1 MLFSDKSNEYFSREE
16 NSALAFEYFISRKTL
31 KSVIKGKKV
40 SQPIVRIS
48 IISIALAMIVN
59 LITIAIVTG
68 FQQEVRQKISGFG
81 SHIFLMTEGEGS
93 MYESSPFVRNEKL
106 NSSLS
111 TVDGVKTIQPV
122 GFKPVLFQS
131 NKSEISYK
139 LPNGN
144 DTTEYQLEVSGSV
157 IKGVNNEFDWS
168 FFNEHLIDGRVPNI
182 KKDTLCNEILISKK
196 MASQLAYKL
205 DDEVS
210 AFFVRNQPV
219 KRKFKVVGIYRSGME
234 EFDEKMVI
242 GDLKYVQELNDWGIH
257 ASIRVADTLD
267 ETGNLIIYGDVTG
280 GNGNYRYDWGKGF
293 ERHKGFITCPR
304 KDTTIRL
311 IVSDYWTNINAPL
324 NETTI
329 PDTAYLKVDVNGDA
343 QSYCS
348 FTLNELN
355 EVDKE
360 YLNDTGSSFKIAA
373 GNKTI
378 TFSSIEGK
386 GSSGS
391 YIGGLEVIVHSWDDL
406 LPAYER
412 IKKMISFKPD
422 ERGQVLKATSIM
434 DNESD
439 VFVWLSFLDINVWII
454 LTLMVLI
461 GIINMGSALL
471 VLILIRSN
479 FIGLL
484 KSMGASNWYI
494 RKIFLYQA
502 GFLIGRGMIFGN
514 IIGITLCLLQEQFGL
529 FPLNPEV
536 YYLSEVP
543 IELNLLHIVLLNI
556 GTMFVC
562 ITALIIPSMV
572 ISRIQPAK
580 SIKFN

>member
-1 MLFSDKSNEYFSREE
+1 M
-16 NSALAFEYFISRKTL
+16 
-31 KSVIKGKKV
+31 
-40 SQPIVRIS
+40 RIS
-48 IISIALAMIVN
+48 VISIALAMIVN

-81 SHIFLMTEGEGS
+81 SHIFLMAEGEGT
-93 MYESSPFVRNEKL
+93 MYEGSPFVQ
-106 NSSLS
+106 SASLHKTLGS
-111 TVDGVKTIQPV
+111 VEGVKTVQPV

-131 NKSEISYK
+131 NKSEITYQ
-139 LPNGN
+139 LPDGK

-157 IKGVNNEFDWS
+157 IKGVNHAFDWS
-168 FFNEHLIDGRVPNI
+168 FFQEHMVEGRVPNI

-196 MASQLAYKL
+196 MSSQLAYKVG
-205 DDEVS
+205 DEVN

-234 EFDEKMVI
+234 EFDKKMVV
-242 GDLKYVQELNDWGIH
+242 GDLKYVQQLNDWGIL
-257 ASIRVADTLD
+257 ARINVADTLD
-267 ETGNLIIYGDVTG
+267 ESGNLIIFGDITG

-293 ERHKGFITCPR
+293 ERHRGFITCPR
-304 KDTTIRL
+304 KDTLIRL
-311 IVSDYWTNINAPL
+311 IVSDYWTDIDAPL
-324 NETTI
+324 SETTI
-329 PDTAYLKVDVNGDA
+329 ADTAFLEIRIDGDA
-343 QSYCS
+343 HSSCS
-348 FTLNELN
+348 FSLNELG
-355 EVDKE
+355 EVNKE
-360 YLNDTGSSFKIAA
+360 YLDESGKKFKINA
-373 GNKTI
+373 GTKTI
-378 TFSSIEGK
+378 TFKSIEGQ
-386 GSSGS
+386 GSSTS
-391 YIGGLEVIVHSWDDL
+391 YIGGLEVIVNSWDEL
-406 LPAYER
+406 LPTFDQ
-412 IKKMISFKPD
+412 IKKMVSFKPD
-422 ERGQVLKATSIM
+422 ERGQILKVTSIM

-484 KSMGASNWYI
+484 KSMGATNWYI

-543 IELNLLHIVLLNI
+543 IELNLLHIILLNA
-556 GTMFVC
+556 GTMIVC
-562 ITALIIPSMV
+562 ISALIIPSMV
-572 ISRIQPAK
+572 IARIQPAK

>member
-1 MLFSDKSNEYFSREE
+1 
-16 NSALAFEYFISRKTL
+16 
-31 KSVIKGKKV
+31 
-40 SQPIVRIS
+40 
-48 IISIALAMIVN
+48 MIVN

-81 SHIFLMTEGEGS
+81 SHIFLMTEGEGT
-93 MYESSPFVRNEKL
+93 MYESSPFVM
-106 NSSLS
+106 SFSLDKS
-111 TVDGVKTIQPV
+111 IRSVEGVKTVQPV

-131 NKSEISYK
+131 NKSESTYK
-139 LPNGN
+139 LPDGR

-157 IKGVNNEFDWS
+157 IKGVDHNFDWS
-168 FFNEHLIDGRVPNI
+168 FFSENIIEGRVPNVGS
-182 KKDTLCNEILISKK
+182 DSLCNEILISQK

-219 KRKFKVVGIYRSGME
+219 KRKFKIVGIYRSGME
-234 EFDEKMVI
+234 EFDRKMVI

-257 ASIRVADTLD
+257 ASIKVADTLD
-267 ETGNLIIYGDVTG
+267 QGGNLIIYGDVNG

-293 ERHKGFITCPR
+293 ERHKGYITCPR

-311 IVSDYWTNINAPL
+311 IVSDYWTDINAPIS
-324 NETTI
+324 ESAI
-329 PDTAYLKVDVNGDA
+329 PDTAYLDISIAGEKYA
-343 QSYCS
+343 FCS
-348 FTLNELN
+348 FQLNELD
-355 EVDKE
+355 ELDKE
-360 YLNDTGSSFKIAA
+360 YLKDDGSRFKILA
-373 GNKTI
+373 GEKSI
-378 TFSSIEGK
+378 TFTSHPGK
-386 GSSGS
+386 GSSTS
-391 YIGGLEVIVHSWDDL
+391 YIGGLEVIVNSWNDL
-406 LPAYER
+406 NPSFNK
-412 IKKMISFKPD
+412 IDKMISFKPD

-502 GFLIGRGMIFGN
+502 GFLISRGMIIGN
-514 IIGITLCLLQEQFGL
+514 IVGITLCILQDQFGL

-543 IELNLLHIVLLNI
+543 IQFNLLHIILLNV

-562 ITALIIPSMV
+562 ISALIIPSMV

>member
-1 MLFSDKSNEYFSREE
+1 
-16 NSALAFEYFISRKTL
+16 
-31 KSVIKGKKV
+31 
-40 SQPIVRIS
+40 
-48 IISIALAMIVN
+48 MIVN

-81 SHIFLMTEGEGS
+81 SHIYLMSEGEGS
-93 MYESSPFVRNEKL
+93 MYEGSPFVLDNNLENTL
-106 NSSLS
+106 QGIE
-111 TVDGVKTIQPV
+111 GVKCVQPV

-131 NKSEISYK
+131 NKSEVTYK
-139 LPNGN
+139 LKDGR

-157 IKGVNNEFDWS
+157 IKGVDHQFDWS
-168 FFNEHLIDGRVPNI
+168 FFSEHLVEGRVPNV
-182 KKDTLCNEILISKK
+182 KADTLCNEILISKK
-196 MASQLAYKL
+196 MATQLSYKI

-234 EFDEKMVI
+234 EFDKKMVV
-242 GDLKYVQELNDWGIH
+242 GDLKYVQQLNDWGIQS
-257 ASIRVADTLD
+257 SINVSDTLD
-267 ETGNLIIYGDVTG
+267 ESGNLIIYAEVNG

-311 IVSDYWTNINAPL
+311 IVSDFWSDMNAPL
-324 NETTI
+324 SETTI
-329 PDTAYLKVDVNGDA
+329 PDTAYLKVHIDGNA
-343 QSYCS
+343 LS
-348 FTLNELN
+348 FCQFQLNDLDEL
-355 EVDKE
+355 DKS
-360 YLNDTGSSFKIAA
+360 YLNDEGSKFSVDAGEKI
-373 GNKTI
+373 I
-378 TFSSIEGK
+378 TFSSIAGK
-386 GSSGS
+386 GSSKD
-391 YIGGLEVIVHSWDDL
+391 YIGGLEVIVNTWDDL
-406 LPAYER
+406 LPTFDR
-412 IKKMISFKPD
+412 VNKLVSFKPD

-484 KSMGASNWYI
+484 KAMGATNWYI

-502 GFLIGRGMIFGN
+502 GFLIGRGMIIGN
-514 IIGITLCLLQEQFGL
+514 IIGISLCLIQDQFGI

-543 IELNLLHIVLLNI
+543 IQLNLMHIVLLNI

-562 ITALIIPSMV
+562 ISALVIPSMV